1 MELELKRD
9 GRTAR
14 ITTLGAELISYRDED
29 GLEYI
34 WQGDPAY
41 WSGRNPLLF
50 PIVGGLKDGKI
61 SMEGREVALARH
73 GFARRREFTL
83 TAQGPDWA
91 ELTLESDEKTMEVY
105 PYPFRLTV
113 RQKLIP
119 GGFSTTA
126 AVTNP
131 GPADLPFCLGAHTA
145 FRCPLEEGEAF
156 EDYELGFEQ
165 PETCPTLV
173 LEEGCL
179 DFARTRPCL
188 EGTEVLPLDYHWF
201 DELDT
206 LIFRGLASHRV
217 CLRSR
222 KSGKGVSMEF
232 TGFPVLA
239 LWSAPGK
246 RAPYLCIEPWHGLP
260 AVAGEGP
267 ELRDKT
273 YCLLLGPGES
283 CALGYQVQT
292 L

>member
-1 MELELKRD
+1 MELELRRGD
-9 GRTAR
+9 RRAR
-14 ITTLGAELISYRDED
+14 ITTLGAELISYRDET
-29 GLEYI
+29 GREYI
-34 WQGDPAY
+34 WSGDPAY
-41 WSGRNPLLF
+41 WPGRHPQRF
-50 PIVGGLKDGKI
+50 PNVGGQRDGKI
-61 SMEGREVALARH
+61 QVKGREVSMERH
-73 GFARRREFTL
+73 GFARRREFAVTG
-83 TAQGPDWA
+83 QGVDWA
-91 ELTLESDEKTMEVY
+91 ELTLEQDEATLALY
-105 PYPFRLTV
+105 PWPFRLAV
-113 RQKLIP
+113 RQQLID
-119 GGFSTTA
+119 GGFSTSVT
-126 AVTNP
+126 VTNTGTEP
-131 GPADLPFCLGAHTA
+131 LPYCVGAHTG
-145 FRCPLEEGEAF
+145 FRCPLDAGEAF
-156 EDYELGFEQ
+156 TDYDLIFPQ
-165 PETCPTLV
+165 KETCKTMVPDANGLDWGRTL
-173 LEEGCL
+173 
-179 DFARTRPCL
+179 PCL
-188 EGTEVLPLDYHWF
+188 ENTDTLPLDYHWF

-273 YCLLLGPGES
+273 YCFLLGPGES